1 MQEYSYILECIF
13 VLVNLNKMLTFIY
26 LLYTIRSFIT
36 HLDFSSIIITEY
48 IINNIIIPQFVIKLI
63 SWYFV

>member
-26 LLYTIRSFIT
+26 LLYTIRSFII

>member
-63 SWYFV
+63 S